1 MGQLGLSLG
10 QNGNML
16 PRRIFRHAASLIVAV
31 ALGAG
36 LIAGS
41 PAQAVT
47 KYTPPVSVQSLA
59 PNYVAKSNFLGKKT
73 IQVISKTSIT
83 PFSIVGLTW
92 QGAIPSGTTFS
103 ARVRE
108 AGVWSAWNELHYS
121 DDHGVNAKSAEAKKA
136 RTGTDP
142 LMTAVADGIEVR
154 MVNRSGKKPTGLK
167 VELIGSNA
175 TTQDRALLTQ
185 VRSANSIR
193 TLGTSTV
200 TPAGGVVPRPNI
212 VTRAQWGAD
221 ETWRDPVPK
230 MGTTIVAGF
239 IHHTAS
245 TNNYSPEQAPAQMRA
260 LYAYYTKSLKYAD
273 MAYNFLVD
281 QYGTVY
287 EGRNACTYG
296 DVNPCDGPSLPGIGA
311 HTAGLNVNTFAISA
325 IGNYDTKEPS
335 NPGAMVESIASLM
348 AWKLAPYGLDPN
360 ANASM
365 VSSDTSGLSKY
376 SSGMTA
382 VTPVISGHRD
392 VGKTACPG
400 RYLYPLIPQIRARAT
415 ELLAPVI
422 HGVSVAPKFVE
433 NSTPTPVNVAAI
445 IPATGVWNVT
455 VTNAATGAVLKTA
468 TGTQT
473 ETSTIGYAWDRTDAA
488 GAPVAPGRYIVSV
501 GASVGATTLPTVTSE
516 VVVDAKLAAATAVT
530 YKRAARTKANI
541 SWTNP
546 ASVLPVLTQ
555 SYRVSTNGG
564 KTWTKWKKT
573 SRGAASA
580 TLTGMKKGKKYVVQ
594 VKAANELGESPV
606 TSATFKMK

>member
-1 MGQLGLSLG
+1 
-10 QNGNML
+10 ML
-16 PRRIFRHAASLIVAV
+16 PRRTFRHASSLIAAF

-36 LIAGS
+36 LLAGS

-47 KYTPPVSVQSLA
+47 KYTPAVSVESVT
-59 PNYVAKSNFLGKKT
+59 PKYVTKSNFLGKKT
-73 IQVISKTSIT
+73 IQVISRTGTAS
-83 PFSIVGLTW
+83 FSIVGLTW
-92 QGAIPSGTTFS
+92 QGAIPAGTTFT

-108 AGVWSAWNELHYS
+108 AGKWSAWNELHYS
-121 DDHGVNAKSAEAKKA
+121 DDHGVNENSAEAKKA
-136 RTGTDP
+136 RSGTDP
-142 LMTAVADGIEVR
+142 LMTAVADGIEIN
-154 MVNRSGKKPTGLK
+154 MINRSGKKPKDLK
-167 VELIGSNA
+167 VELIGSDS
-175 TTQDRALLTQ
+175 TSQDRALLTK
-185 VRSANSIR
+185 VRTANSIR
-193 TLGTSTV
+193 TLDGSSV

-325 IGNYDTKEPS
+325 IGNYDTKAPS

-400 RYLYPLIPQIRARAT
+400 RYLYPLIPQVRARAT

-422 HGVSVAPKFVE
+422 HGVSVVPKFVD

-455 VTNAATGAVLKTA
+455 VTNAASGVVLKTA
-468 TGTQT
+468 TGTQA

-488 GAPVAPGRYIVSV
+488 GAQVAPGRYVVSV
-501 GASVGATTLPTVTSE
+501 GATVGATALPTVTSE
-516 VVVDAKLAAATAVT
+516 VVVDSKLAAVTAVT
-530 YKRAARTKANI
+530 YARAAKTKAKI
-541 SWTNP
+541 TWTNP

-564 KTWTKWKKT
+564 KTWSKWKKT
-573 SRGAASA
+573 SRGVSA
-580 TLTGMKKGKKYVVQ
+580 VTLTGMKKGKKYVVQ

-606 TSATFKMK
+606 TSSTFKMK

>member
-1 MGQLGLSLG
+1 MG
-10 QNGNML
+10 
-16 PRRIFRHAASLIVAV
+16 
-31 ALGAG
+31 LGAG

-41 PAQAVT
+41 PAQAAT
-47 KYTPPVSVQSLA
+47 KYTPPVSVQSFA
-59 PNYVAKSNFLGKKT
+59 PTYVTTSNFFGTKT
-73 IQVISKTSIT
+73 TKVISKTTKT

-92 QGAIPSGTTFS
+92 LGALPAGTTFT

-108 AGVWSAWNELHYS
+108 SGKWSTWNALSYS
-121 DDHGVNAKSAEAKKA
+121 DDHGVNAKSSEAAKA
-136 RTGTDP
+136 RMGTDP
-142 LMTAVADGIEVR
+142 LMTAIADAVEVR
-154 MVNRSGKKPTGLK
+154 MINRSGKKPKDLK

-175 TTQDRALLTQ
+175 TVQDRTLLTK
-185 VRSANSIR
+185 VRTANEVSA
-193 TLGTSTV
+193 LDAAV

-245 TNNYSPEQAPAQMRA
+245 TNDYSPEQAPAQMRA
-260 LYAYYTKSLKYAD
+260 LYAYYTKSLHYAD

-325 IGNYDTKEPS
+325 IGNYDTKAPS

-392 VGKTACPG
+392 VGRTACPG

-422 HGVSVAPKFVE
+422 HGVTVAPTLID
-433 NSTPTPVNVAAI
+433 NSAPVPVNISAI
-445 IPATGVWNVT
+445 IPATGAWTVT
-455 VTNAATGAVLKTA
+455 VTKATDNALLKTA
-468 TGTQT
+468 TGVQQT
-473 ETSTIGYAWDRTDAA
+473 TSAMTYTWDRTDAA
-488 GAPVAPGRYIVSV
+488 GVPVVAGRYLVSV
-501 GASVGATTLPTVTSE
+501 SAIVGAATLPTVTSE
-516 VVVDAKLAAATAVT
+516 VVVDVKPLAVT
-530 YKRAARTKANI
+530 TMTYAKAAKTKATI

-546 ASVLPVLTQ
+546 PSVLPVVSQ
-555 SYRVSTNGG
+555 SYRVSTTAG
-564 KTWTKWKKT
+564 KTWSKWKKT
-573 SRGAASA
+573 SRAVPTI
-580 TLTGMKKGKKYVVQ
+580 TLPGWKKGRNYLVQ
-594 VKAANELGESPV
+594 VKSVNALGESPV
-606 TSATFKMK
+606 TTTTFKMK